1 MRAAVSRNK
10 AVKERS
16 ASDCQTSPGH
26 AREAPHEGHPE
37 HVVGTTS
44 PGFTFVSN
52 GSRKGSPCR
61 IHGRRHV
68 SRPTFSCWGC
78 SK

>member
-1 MRAAVSRNK
+1 MQAAVSRSK

-26 AREAPHEGHPE
+26 AREAQHEGHPE

-44 PGFTFVSN
+44 PGLAFVSN
-52 GSRKGSPCR
+52 GSRKGSP
-61 IHGRRHV
+61 
-68 SRPTFSCWGC
+68 
-78 SK
+78 